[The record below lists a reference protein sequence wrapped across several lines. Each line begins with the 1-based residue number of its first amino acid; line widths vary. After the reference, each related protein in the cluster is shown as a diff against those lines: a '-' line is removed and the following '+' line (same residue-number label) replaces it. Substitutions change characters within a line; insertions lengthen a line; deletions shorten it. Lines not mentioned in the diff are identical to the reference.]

1 MATEVGGPALFADD
15 GELLEEGTGVRGR
28 TGRVHGVVELLGDGA
43 PLGLGEVGEEQ
54 LRDGGDG
61 DRDGLADPRVHP
73 DRVAALDL
81 VDVQDLLLLV
91 HREMHGVPAAL
102 VEFDEVGVGDLPYVE
117 VLHGLLREGEE
128 AGAEAVALVLLAV
141 DEAVLVERTEQAQR
155 RGLVDA
161 EPLGDL
167 AEVCGPLGEQ
177 RQDAQR
183 PVDGLTHVVRTSWS
197 SPSTRGRDEV
207 SPRPRR
213 PVRQGSRRAHGP
225 AGR

>member
-1 MATEVGGPALFADD
+1 
-15 GELLEEGTGVRGR
+15 
-28 TGRVHGVVELLGDGA
+28 
-43 PLGLGEVGEEQ
+43 
-54 LRDGGDG
+54 
-61 DRDGLADPRVHP
+61 
-73 DRVAALDL
+73 
-81 VDVQDLLLLV
+81 
-91 HREMHGVPAAL
+91 MHGVTAAL

-117 VLHGLLREGEE
+117 VLDGLLRKGEE

-141 DEAVLVERTEQAQR
+141 DESVFVECTEQAQR

-197 SPSTRGRDEV
+197 SPVHPG
-207 SPRPRR
+207 PRR
-213 PVRQGSRRAHGP
+213 SLPQASSSSA
-225 AGR
+225 AKESA